1 MSEDIEDVWA
11 IVHERDSLRRRV
23 KRLEAENR
31 RLRII
36 VSGYTK
42 NGVMKPEDAKGRTA
56 DGSSPEV
63 TSPANRQDRL

>member
-1 MSEDIEDVWA
+1 MSEDVEDVWA
-11 IVHERDSLRRRV
+11 IVHERDGLRRRV

-42 NGVMKPEDAKGRTA
+42 NGVLKPEDVRAEVV
-56 DGSSPEV
+56 PEPV
-63 TSPANRQDRL
+63 RRGKTSPK